1 MIFGTVA
8 KHLPSGIVHPL
19 EMVVVS
25 IVIIKMLD
33 LLDGVK
39 SNGHADL
46 VISIHSS
53 WIGVVDHCESL
64 VEITDI
70 GKNILEATIH
80 S

>member
-1 MIFGTVA
+1 
-8 KHLPSGIVHPL
+8 
-19 EMVVVS
+19 
-25 IVIIKMLD
+25 MLD

-64 VEITDI
+64 VE
-70 GKNILEATIH
+70 KYP
-80 S
+80 

>member
-1 MIFGTVA
+1 VA

-19 EMVVVS
+19 EIVVVS
-25 IVIIKMLD
+25 IVIIEMLD

-64 VEITDI
+64 VE
-70 GKNILEATIH
+70 KYP
-80 S
+80 